1 MHSTELSNAT
11 MLSGSIPRG
20 ILSFAFPILIG
31 NLFQQFYNTAD
42 ALIVGHFLDKQSLA
56 GVTSSSFL
64 IFMFVGFLNGIALGA
79 GVLISKY
86 FGARD
91 EAGMHHAVHT
101 DIAFG
106 LAGGLALTVLGVLF
120 ARPLLTLMGTPADVL
135 PHSVAYFRTY
145 FCGSLAVFLYN
156 IVTGILQAVGD
167 SRHPLY
173 YLILSS
179 GINILL
185 DLLFVGVFRFSV
197 ASAAAATVLSQF
209 VSAALA
215 FRRLMKIDAGYRV
228 VPKEIRF
235 DPQMFGRILRYGLPS
250 GVQNSVIG
258 FANVIVQS
266 SINHFDTDATAGC
279 GAYFKLEGFA
289 FLPVTCFAMALSTF
303 VSQNIGAA
311 QQSRVKEGCRF
322 GVLCS
327 VLLTEGIGILFW
339 IFAPFFIGL
348 FNDDPSVI
356 AYGVR
361 QMRTE
366 SLFYL
371 FLAFSHCLAGIMRGA
386 GRAYV
391 PMSVMVLCWCVIRVA
406 YIRVTVSLTD
416 NIFYVFTAY
425 PLTWLLSSVLLLIYY
440 CKVDWLGTKKTV
452 AC

>member
-1 MHSTELSNAT
+1 MHITEKTTTS

-20 ILSFAFPILIG
+20 ILSFALPIFIG
-31 NLFQQFYNTAD
+31 NLFQQLYNTAD

-86 FGARD
+86 FGAKD
-91 EAGMHHAVHT
+91 AAEMHRAVHT

-106 LAGGLALTVLGVLF
+106 LLGGLILTVLGVTF

-135 PHSVAYFRTY
+135 PHAVSYFRTY

-167 SRHPLY
+167 SRHPLA
-173 YLILSS
+173 YLVLSS

-185 DLLFVGVFRFSV
+185 DLLFVGVFRLGV
-197 ASAAAATVLSQF
+197 ASAAIATVISQF
-209 VSAALA
+209 ISAALA
-215 FRRLMKIDAGYRV
+215 LFRLIRIDADYRV
-228 VPKEIRF
+228 VPKDIRL
-235 DPQMFGRILRYGLPS
+235 DGPMFGRILRYGLPS

-266 SINHFDTDATAGC
+266 SINHFETDATAGC

-303 VSQNIGAA
+303 VSQNIGAG
-311 QQSRVKEGCRF
+311 QQDRVKEGCRF
-322 GVLCS
+322 GISCS
-327 VLLTEGIGILFW
+327 ILLTEGIGVLFW
-339 IFAPFFIGL
+339 IFAPFLIRL
-348 FNDDPSVI
+348 FNDDPAVI
-356 AYGVR
+356 SYGVQ

-366 SLFYL
+366 SFFYL

-391 PMSVMVLCWCVIRVA
+391 PMGVMILCWCVIRVA
-406 YIRVTVSLTD
+406 YIRLTITLWD

-425 PLTWLLSSVLLLIYY
+425 PLTWMLSSLLLLIYY
-440 CKVDWLGTKKTV
+440 RRVDWLGVKAKT
-452 AC
+452 